1 MHPAVIYAVASQH
14 LQDRQREAH
23 EARLTRAETLSS
35 RPARRRW
42 RAIALTLHLPGFVRG
57 ASEPAS

>member
-14 LQDRQREAH
+14 LQDRHREAH
-23 EARLTRAETLSS
+23 EARLARLDTPSS
-35 RPARRRW
+35 RPAGPRW
-42 RAIALTLHLPGFVRG
+42 RAVALTLRLPGFARG